1 MDNLKCRNHAEGKN
15 YGKFWQ
21 PIMSKESFT
30 YMQEVNGPSF
40 SGYISEAPCKNM
52 TFAKIKKFDSCCKM
66 ADGLN
71 QHMLQIYKI
80 MKYAMQA
87 PHAIETLDDFLASF
101 GNSSLLQ
108 YQKKTPQPKHVT
120 NPAIPMCQYAG
131 NFKNANKIKLC
142 H

>member
-1 MDNLKCRNHAEGKN
+1 M
-15 YGKFWQ
+15 
-21 PIMSKESFT
+21 MSKERFEILQDVLGPTFT
-30 YMQEVNGPSF
+30 
-40 SGYISEAPCKNM
+40 GYISEAPCENM

-66 ADGLN
+66 VDGLN
-71 QHMLQIYKI
+71 QYMPQIYKI

-87 PHAIETLDDFLASF
+87 PHAIETLDDFLATF

-131 NFKNANKIKLC
+131 NM
-142 H
+142 